1 MQRLSRHRDRR
12 PSDHCGSHLVGRGD
26 RGSSFDLLQS
36 PARRPRLQTR
46 QLSWSPRGMASMAR
60 VGIGGIFHETNTF
73 AVPTGLTGFQV
84 LRGVEIS
91 SFSHGARTY
100 LAGLIDETGALGFDA
115 VPLLYAEATPSGTIR
130 REVYVALREELVEQ
144 AAASDLDALLLSL
157 HGAGIVEGIDS
168 LEEDLCAALRQRLG
182 ERIPI
187 VATLDLHGNVR
198 QRLGDFCSALF
209 PVRLNPH
216 VDQYERGVEAARCL
230 CDIVLS
236 RADFETAIEQVPML
250 FPPVPTSL
258 PAFVEL
264 DRLCTEIEKLEG
276 VACARIMHGFPYVDV
291 PHIGA
296 SVVVVTRRNGANDA
310 HRLAQRIAGALWER
324 RHQIKVDSLPPE
336 GAIQEAMRDGRTV
349 VLNEFSDNTGAGS
362 PGDGTH
368 LLSAL
373 IAAGARSCFSHIF
386 DPGTVARAA
395 AAGVGAH
402 INVELGGHTNT
413 LLGLPIRAVAEV
425 LGLNNGLFRVKSPM
439 GTGETIDLG
448 LLATLRIGSVD
459 VVVSSG
465 RRQTLDDGPFI
476 KAGVDLAQFPI
487 VALKSSQHF
496 KAWFEP
502 RFDRII
508 TADPPGLSPVDVRKL
523 HRRRLQRPMWPI
535 IADVDYQAEHR
546 SRQEPA

>member
-1 MQRLSRHRDRR
+1 
-12 PSDHCGSHLVGRGD
+12 
-26 RGSSFDLLQS
+26 
-36 PARRPRLQTR
+36 
-46 QLSWSPRGMASMAR
+46 MAR

-73 AVPTGLTGFQV
+73 AAPTGLANFQV

-100 LAGLIDETGALGFDA
+100 LGGLIEETGALGFDA

-130 REVYVALREELVEQ
+130 RESYVALREELVEQ
-144 AAASDLDALLLSL
+144 AAASDLDALLLSI
-157 HGAGIVEGIDS
+157 HGAGVVEDIDN

-182 ERIPI
+182 DKIPI
-187 VATLDLHGNVR
+187 VATLDLHGNIR
-198 QRLGDFCSALF
+198 QRLGDLCSALF

-216 VDQYERGVEAARCL
+216 IDQYERGVEAARCL
-230 CDIVLS
+230 CEIVLS
-236 RADFETAIEQVPML
+236 RTDFETAIEQVPML

-264 DRLCTEIEKLEG
+264 DGLCTEIEKQED
-276 VACARIMHGFPYVDV
+276 VACARVMHGFPYVDV
-291 PHIGA
+291 PCIGA
-296 SVVVVTRRNGANDA
+296 SVVVVARRNGTDDA
-310 HRLAQRIAGALWER
+310 RRLARRIAAALWER
-324 RHQIKVDSLPPE
+324 RDQIKVPSLPPE
-336 GAIQEAMRDGRTV
+336 GAIQEAMRDGRTIV
-349 VLNEFSDNTGAGS
+349 INEFSDNTGAGS

-386 DPGTVARAA
+386 DPATVAQAA
-395 AAGVGAH
+395 AAGVGAR
-402 INVELGGHTNT
+402 INVRLGGHTDA
-413 LLGLPIRAVAEV
+413 LLGPPIKADAQV
-425 LGLNNGLFRVKSPM
+425 LGLNNGLFQVKSPM

-448 LLATLRIGSVD
+448 LLATLRIGGVD

-476 KAGVDLAQFPI
+476 KAGIDITQFPI

-502 RFDRII
+502 RCARIV
-508 TADPPGLSPVDVRKL
+508 TTDPPGLSPIDVSKL
-523 HRRRLQRPMWPI
+523 HRHRLQRPMWPI
-535 IADVDYQAEHR
+535 SADVNYRAEHQA
-546 SRQEPA
+546 RQEPA

>member
-1 MQRLSRHRDRR
+1 
-12 PSDHCGSHLVGRGD
+12 
-26 RGSSFDLLQS
+26 
-36 PARRPRLQTR
+36 
-46 QLSWSPRGMASMAR
+46 MAR

-73 AVPTGLTGFQV
+73 AAPTGLADFQV

-100 LAGLIDETGALGFDA
+100 LGGLIDETGALGCDA
-115 VPLLYAEATPSGTIR
+115 IPLLYAEATPSGTIR
-130 REVYVALREELVEQ
+130 REVYIALREELIEQ
-144 AAASDLDALLLSL
+144 AAASDLDALLLSI
-157 HGAGIVEGIDS
+157 HGAGVVEDIDS
-168 LEEDLCAALRQRLG
+168 LEEDLCAALRRRLG
-182 ERIPI
+182 DKIPI
-187 VATLDLHGNVR
+187 VATLDLHGNIR
-198 QRLGDFCSALF
+198 QRLADLCSALF

-230 CDIVLS
+230 CEIVLS

-258 PAFVEL
+258 SAFVEL
-264 DRLCTEIEKLEG
+264 DRLCTEIEKREG
-276 VACARIMHGFPYVDV
+276 VACARIMHGFPYVNV
-291 PHIGA
+291 PYIGA
-296 SVVVVTRRNGANDA
+296 SVVVVARRNGANSA
-310 HRLAQRIAGALWER
+310 RRMAQRIAGALWER
-324 RHQIKVDSLPPE
+324 RAQIKVDSLPPE
-336 GAIQEAMRDGRTV
+336 GAIQEAMRDGRAIV
-349 VLNEFSDNTGAGS
+349 VNEFSDNTGAGS

-386 DPGTVARAA
+386 DPGTAAQAA
-395 AAGVGAH
+395 AAGVGAR
-402 INVELGGHTNT
+402 ISVELGGHTDT
-413 LLGLPIRAVAEV
+413 LLGLPIKAEAEV
-425 LGLNNGLFRVKSPM
+425 LGVNNGVFRVKSPM

-476 KAGVDLAQFPI
+476 KAGIDITQFPI

-502 RFDRII
+502 RCARIV
-508 TADPPGLSPVDVRKL
+508 TTDPPGLSPIDLSKL
-523 HRRRLQRPMWPI
+523 HRHRLQRSMWPI
-535 IADVDYQAEHR
+535 SADANYRAEHQVG
-546 SRQEPA
+546 QEPA